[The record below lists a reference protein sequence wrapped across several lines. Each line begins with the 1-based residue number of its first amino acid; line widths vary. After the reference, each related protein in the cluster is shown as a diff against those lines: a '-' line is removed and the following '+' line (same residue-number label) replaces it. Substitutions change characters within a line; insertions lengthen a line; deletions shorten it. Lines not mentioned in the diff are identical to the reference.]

1 MGIRGELFS
10 TKASCEGRTYFFNV
24 KENRMGDMFLTVVE
38 SKPAEADSFDR
49 RSIVVFRD
57 DLPGFLK
64 AMQEA
69 LGFMGKDGETPKAPR
84 FSPSAAPQP
93 RPSLAAAQG
102 AAQSAASQRRKAA
115 QSAGFAGSESS
126 EAKEPA
132 RKRKILVKRKVAK
145 PDEGESG
152 KPD

>member
-38 SKPAEADSFDR
+38 SKPTEADSFDR

-69 LGFMGKDGETPKAPR
+69 LGFMGKDGETPKALR
-84 FSPSAAPQP
+84 FSPSAAP
-93 RPSLAAAQG
+93 
-102 AAQSAASQRRKAA
+102 QRRKAA

-145 PDEGESG
+145 PDEGELG